1 MLGVGFAFIPNP
13 TKIGTGIAIGAP
25 VGAAVGLATGLVTK
39 GLQYHAK
46 SGEVVYVILL
56 DDASVPKTNAAL

>member
-1 MLGVGFAFIPNP
+1 MTAGKLALCTVS
-13 TKIGTGIAIGAP
+13 
-25 VGAAVGLATGLVTK
+25 GAAVGLATGLVTK

-56 DDASVPKTNAAL
+56 DDASVPATKAAL